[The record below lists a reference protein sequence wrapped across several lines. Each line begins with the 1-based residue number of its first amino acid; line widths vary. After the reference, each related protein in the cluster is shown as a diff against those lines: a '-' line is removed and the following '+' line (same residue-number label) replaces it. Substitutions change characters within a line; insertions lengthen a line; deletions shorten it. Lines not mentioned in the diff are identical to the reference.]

1 MLFLTA
7 IDRMDKDELLD
18 LLAFA
23 ESATFQSA
31 MREAVESGLGKG
43 KRLAS
48 DSFRWGSRANWRAES
63 FLDSKKCRI
72 FKTTGRAL
80 GAAGRGCEAAADFI
94 RSVKFDPH
102 SLAEEIPKQH
112 DRLALLSELELRQ
125 RLVRLVGEL
134 AGVKVERA
142 SIPDNL
148 PSKTLIEVARY
159 LKINTQLVAAEEVER
174 LIFERYVE
182 DLLRKLKAGLKDLKP
197 NEEQKLEEV
206 LREELNKLSSG
217 DREAIKKAM
226 KLDELTEQSLLKMVK
241 SGGITVGTLIAMDV
255 AGFGLFL
262 AATTMLKAFSL
273 LVGTTFAF
281 STYTATTAF
290 LGFLTGPIG
299 ATLAVVLVT
308 GIAGGFGYRAFRLSM
323 LTTLVC
329 SLHARLLT
337 E

>member
-31 MREAVESGLGKG
+31 MREAVESGIGKG
-43 KRLAS
+43 KRFAS
-48 DSFRWGSRANWRAES
+48 ASFRWGSKVLLSGQS
-63 FLDSKKCRI
+63 FLDSSKYRI
-72 FKTTGRAL
+72 SRTTGRTL
-80 GAAGRGCEAAADFI
+80 GAAGRGSETVADFV

-102 SLAEEIPKQH
+102 RLTEEIPKQRE
-112 DRLALLSELELRQ
+112 RLAQLSEAKLRH
-125 RLVRLVGEL
+125 RLVRLIGEL
-134 AGVKVERA
+134 AGVKVNSA
-142 SIPDNL
+142 SIPENL
-148 PSKTLIEVARY
+148 TSKTLMAVARY
-159 LKINTQLVAAEEVER
+159 LRINTQLVSGEDVER

-182 DLLRKLKAGLKDLKP
+182 DLLKKLKAGLKDMKP
-197 NEEQKLEEV
+197 DEEQRLEEL
-206 LREELNKLSSG
+206 LREELDRLSSG

-226 KLDELTEQSLLKMVK
+226 KLDELTEHSLLQMVK
-241 SGGITVGTLIAMDV
+241 SGGIAAGTLMAMEV

-262 AATTMLKAFSL
+262 AATTMLHALSL
-273 LVGTTFAF
+273 LIGTTFAF
-281 STYTATTAF
+281 STYTAATAF

-308 GIAGGFGYRAFRLSM
+308 GTTGGFGYRSFRLSM

-329 SLHARLLT
+329 SLHARLLR